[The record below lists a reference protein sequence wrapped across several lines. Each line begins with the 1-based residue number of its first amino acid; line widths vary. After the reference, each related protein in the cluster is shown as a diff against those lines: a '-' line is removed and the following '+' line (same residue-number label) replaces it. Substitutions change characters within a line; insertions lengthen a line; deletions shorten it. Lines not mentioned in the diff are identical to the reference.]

1 MRNNYRNKA
10 HQQVV
15 VATIKILKEAHCEI
29 PKSMPILKAPKKRQP
44 LWKEWDKAAQ
54 KEGVRAPVYAVNGD
68 VYTGE
73 WSDNKK
79 HGGIVD
85 S

>member
-1 MRNNYRNKA
+1 
-10 HQQVV
+10 
-15 VATIKILKEAHCEI
+15 
-29 PKSMPILKAPKKRQP
+29 MPILKAPKKRQP

-79 HGGIVD
+79 HGELDYDTKAMYTLIKMCPRED
-85 S
+85 SNSHH